1 MEGEESDSTG
11 LSQKGIS
18 LGEIQNY
25 DCKVCPFGRHPNQL
39 KLKGRDSQC
48 EWKTLEKSAD
58 RGHCQACAGIFKFFS
73 AQNLEFDSL
82 EYRID
87 KLDRTTGCLVCSD
100 IDEMYTWEFFVKKQE
115 PAEEGSTGPDPYLDL
130 NLDSNE
136 IPRLRAPSGDTSS
149 KAAFGTLKHWISQCE
164 KHHEQCKAATNN
176 RLPDRVLEIM
186 SSEPLRIRLV
196 ENCTRRE
203 KYACL
208 SHRWAEQ
215 TERKYLT
222 KQNLDLYKTEVPED
236 KLYPLVRDAIE
247 ATSRLGLRF
256 IWIDCYC
263 IIQNDIKDWEAEAAK
278 MASIYENAFFTIS
291 ATFAE
296 RGDSMF
302 STMAREYEAFQVTEI
317 SGEPVYIRR
326 RLLHPCAT
334 DWMLEEKLRGPLLER
349 AWVFQER
356 LLSRRFIHFTPSEI
370 FWECRESTWCECDSP
385 KRGWKLRRMGN
396 PRTIGSLD
404 WDLIARQYN
413 DTQLSRESDRLPALA
428 GVARRYGELRGGWT
442 YLAGLWKE
450 QLGPGLAWF
459 KDELGDEVRP
469 REQFAPTWSWASL
482 PRGGRR
488 NQLYSS
494 WFSGSLPLVGYK
506 ISPPGADVYIGGQ
519 GIEITVEGSILDLKV
534 YRTSNGTWIGRH
546 QEGIL
551 DIQTDFKTDPDDEI
565 KYRAVPNGSSCKLL
579 LLIDDSPKP
588 RLEDVFGILLL
599 RANSSVCEGHE
610 KFERIGFIESS
621 GFAVSMVDESGIYAE
636 YRGGCLPQP
645 LTDEKE
651 SPDRMTIEWLQKRA
665 KRRQVTLV

>member
-1 MEGEESDSTG
+1 MASTEGEGSESPEPN
-11 LSQKGIS
+11 QEGIN
-18 LGEIQNY
+18 LEAIPNY
-25 DCKVCPFGRHPNQL
+25 NCKVCPFGRHRNQL
-39 KLKGRDSQC
+39 KGRGSRCKWRTLK
-48 EWKTLEKSAD
+48 KSAD

-87 KLDRTTGCLVCSD
+87 KLDRTTGRLVCSD
-100 IDEMYTWEFFVKKQE
+100 MDEMYTWEFFVKNKE
-115 PAEEGSTGPDPYLDL
+115 PAEEGSRDPFDL
-130 NLDSNE
+130 NLDPNE

-149 KAAFGTLKHWISQCE
+149 KAAFDTLKHWISQCE
-164 KHHEQCKAATNN
+164 KHHDQCKAATNN
-176 RLPDRVLEIM
+176 ELPDRVLEIM

-196 ENCTRRE
+196 ENCMRRE

-208 SHRWAEQ
+208 SHRWAKQ

-291 ATFAE
+291 ATFVE
-296 RGDSMF
+296 RGHSMF

-326 RLLHPCAT
+326 QLPHPCEL
-334 DWMLEEKLRGPLLER
+334 DWLYEEELVGPLLER
-349 AWVFQER
+349 GWVFQER
-356 LLSRRFIHFTPSEI
+356 LLSRRFIHFTPDEI
-370 FWECRESTWCECDSP
+370 FWECREGTWCECDSR
-385 KRGWKLRRMGN
+385 KTEWEIRRTQN

-413 DTQLSRESDRLPALA
+413 DTQLSCEKDRLPALA
-428 GVARRYGELRGGWT
+428 GVARRYGELLGGWT

-450 QLGPGLAWF
+450 QLGSDLAWF
-459 KDELGDEVRP
+459 KDEVCDEVRP
-469 REQFAPTWSWASL
+469 LEQFAPTWSWASL
-482 PRGGRR
+482 PRGGRVD
-488 NQLYSS
+488 QLNTS
-494 WFSGSLPLVGYK
+494 WFEGSLPLVGYK
-506 ISPPGADVYIGGQ
+506 ISPPGADVYIGGK
-519 GIEITVEGSILDLKV
+519 GIEITVEGSLLDLKV
-534 YRTSNGTWIGRH
+534 YRTPNGTWIGMH
-546 QEGIL
+546 KEGIF
-551 DIQTDFKTDPDDEI
+551 DIQTDFKTDPDDDV
-565 KYRAVPNGSSCKLL
+565 KYRAVPNGSRCKLL
-579 LLIDDSPKP
+579 LLIDDSPEP

-599 RANSSVCEGHE
+599 RANCNVCEGDE

-621 GFAVSMVDESGIYAE
+621 GFERSVVGEFGVYADDLH
-636 YRGGCLPQP
+636 GCCFPQL
-645 LTDEKE
+645 LTNEKE
-651 SPDRMTIEWLQKRA
+651 SPARMTIEWLQKRVN
-665 KRRQVTLV
+665 REQVTLV